1 MAKQIEDIVVRLGL
15 EKFEGL
21 DKIRSSFRDL
31 SKVTNLSER
40 DINAARTSLFEFA
53 KAAGNTEAVNK
64 GLASALQGL
73 RTQVDTC
80 GRAYAQ
86 LTKDL
91 NRLNEVSRGSTDA
104 LERQRQALL
113 NNANAGRQN
122 VDSLQRQIDALKQL
136 QRETRPGSSAFIQL
150 GKDIDN
156 VTVKLGKLKSEAQG
170 FNLALNQQ
178 AGATPSVL
186 NNQIA
191 ILQRGLQTVRYD
203 AEKFVD
209 TLRQIQLLQITQ
221 SGRTGRSGVIA
232 AYEAFQSP
240 AYMGGFA
247 DPSRLSAMPDTT
259 AALNQELAELSERLL
274 NTARGSSTYT
284 DVAIRMAEVQ
294 RQLRTDVMGTS
305 EAFRQLSI
313 AEAGAERRAGKL
325 ADIQSYYATQGPLA
339 PGVGGYRDPNTGAM
353 IAAGA
358 YTPGRIRVDEAAYA
372 RPIGPQPFPE
382 AATQALQSVE
392 SAQRSVTDIYE
403 RAFIQRTELQAK
415 YNQIYIDKALEGLEL
430 EGQLRK
436 KEFDTQLA
444 DFDRRMGIADKRRGR
459 RLSGMQLAQGVG
471 AALSGGIFGGPE
483 GLIGG
488 LGGLALGGVGG
499 AFAGAAAGAQ
509 VGMFRQQLGT
519 VTDYSARIDKL
530 QIALRGIV
538 GSQDAY
544 SQALS
549 AAASVTRDLNIPQEV
564 AIQGMTRLSAAVKGA
579 GGTVSDSAFAF
590 RAVSEAVKATGGN
603 AEQADGALLALTQVF
618 SKGKV
623 SAEELNQIAERLPG
637 TFTLFAKAAGMT
649 GPQLQK
655 ALQEGQVG
663 LNDLMKF
670 LQLISTEYGQT
681 ALKIAKSSQEAGARL
696 TVAMQNM
703 QLEVGRALQPLG
715 ADLQNAFAVFITDI
729 TPAVVAAAQG
739 FVGVAKAIGAAG
751 DAFMDFTAPV
761 RDFFATGMPAY
772 LQVAKAFW
780 DSIANDVSA
789 FWTRIGSFF
798 TGLQTISSTALKA
811 IGIDVGGLGDTM
823 QIVATNVGKFWSSV
837 FDFIKGRW
845 RETVSNMINYSNP
858 LLAGLKLLGIA
869 DVGQAVTKGIAAGA
883 TAMSPIFKLPQA
895 QQSTAES
902 PSVFPSPAADKEKE
916 KKAAKD
922 KADRERQAAAAEQ
935 QRLANTLLDQQLRAA
950 DRVFQHQIEL
960 DRQRYE
966 LQKRLDDAQAQ
977 NRIMRET
984 GAARDIVSNFEDLQ
998 RSLREIEERRVRAA
1012 QDVRLAKQTQ
1022 QSAAVRATFDAQGA
1036 AMLRGTTGVIARTGS
1051 TGQSTGPHLDARWAD
1066 GRRITAADA
1075 DRYLSVNGRTP
1086 SSYGVTSP
1094 YGPRSLFGRTFH
1106 AGIDFGTPS
1115 GSGITLK
1122 NGATLLR
1129 DLGFT
1134 GAGGYAVEINTKD
1147 GPMRLLHLQRGSARM
1162 PAGAATQ
1169 QNRAIK
1175 SSGGAVIEGLDV
1187 TQAEAQQQLI
1197 EANVSK
1203 ERAALFEQF
1212 TLRAT
1217 DALKQQN
1224 KELSDSNALQTLRN
1238 RLTLEGVSPALIELE
1253 ERLLGNRQK
1262 QNEAQAKYN
1271 TLIANEKDPATRA
1284 ELTNSLAQLNEFY
1297 AEQARLL
1304 RDAAAAKE
1312 TFDKA
1317 MRTRQDE
1324 RIGLGLREGAE
1335 AYVQSIGTMREAT
1348 AQLAQTGIKGV
1359 EDAIFSLTTTGK
1371 ANFQEFA
1378 KSVLESTSRMIIQQL
1393 ILRSVMQIIGAIGGG
1408 SSGGFSFSGAGPVS
1422 GASVFGS
1429 TQAGFNPLAFSG
1441 IKLNALG
1448 NAYAANGIVPF
1459 AMGGAFQHD
1468 VTAYA
1473 MGGVVDQPTMFKFA
1487 DGGAGRLG
1495 LMGEAGPEAI
1505 MPLRRLP
1512 NGRLGVEQAGGGA
1525 PVTVNVSVDASG
1537 TSVQG
1542 NAGQGEQLGR
1552 VISQAVQ
1559 AELVRQQRPGG
1570 LLSR

>member
-858 LLAGLKLLGIA
+858 LLAGLKLFGIA
-869 DVGQAVTKGIAAGA
+869 DVGKAVTKGIAAGA

-1094 YGPRSLFGRTFH
+1094 YGPRSLFGRNFH

>member
-858 LLAGLKLLGIA
+858 LLAGLKLFGIA
-869 DVGQAVTKGIAAGA
+869 DVGKAVTKGIAAGA